1 MYVKKLGQ
9 KLHIESVRKCQ
20 QYHYVK
26 NSFIN
31 SESFILF
38 IISMTGI
45 YEHWDTRWRAR
56 ESEGSD

>member
-1 MYVKKLGQ
+1 M
-9 KLHIESVRKCQ
+9 ENVRKCQ
-20 QYHYVK
+20 QNHYVK

-45 YEHWDTRWRAR
+45 YEHWDIRWRAR

>member
-1 MYVKKLGQ
+1 M
-9 KLHIESVRKCQ
+9 ENVRKCQ
-20 QYHYVK
+20 QNHYVK

-45 YEHWDTRWRAR
+45 YEH
-56 ESEGSD
+56 